1 MGKKMLTILNNIFNE
16 SISLWLAIAPYLI
29 LGLFI
34 AGVLHVFLGRDFIS
48 RHLGGSTLGSIVK
61 ATVLGIPLPI
71 CSCGVIP
78 VAASLKKE
86 GASTSATLS
95 FLVSTPT
102 TGVDSIFA
110 TYSLMGPLFTVFRPL
125 AAFISGVSIGLFNHL
140 WNKETSQSAPSHQ
153 THSIST
159 KFKLKAVFR
168 YGFVE
173 LVQDIGKWL
182 LIGVVIGGILT
193 AVIPQEFLLNY
204 FSNPLLQ
211 ILVMLVLAIPLY
223 VCATGSIPIAT
234 ALIQKG
240 ISPGAALVFLI
251 AGPATNTVTLSFVR
265 SKLGKRAF
273 YLYLSAI
280 ILVSILMGLLFNLL
294 WKGLGGNVSL
304 ISPHGGM
311 MASWIQISAGIL
323 LFLVIAKGML
333 KRKKDVYK
341 EMAYQWK
348 VEDMHCKNCQ
358 MTLESKLKDLAG
370 VTDVVVNLE
379 DKRVG
384 VNGQVKPGSVE
395 KTIREAGY
403 TPESEKE
410 DS

>member
-1 MGKKMLTILNNIFNE
+1 MTILTNILNE
-16 SISLWLAIAPYLI
+16 SISLWLAVAPYLV

-34 AGVLHVFLGRDFIS
+34 AGILHVFLGSNFIV

-61 ATVLGIPLPI
+61 ATLFGIPIPI

-110 TYSLMGPLFTVFRPL
+110 TYSLMGPLFAIFRPV
-125 AAFISGVSIGLFNHL
+125 AAFISGMFIGFFNHL
-140 WNKETSQSAPSHQ
+140 WNREKTQPIQSHS

-159 KFKLKAVFR
+159 VFKLKEVFH

-173 LVQDIGKWL
+173 LAQDIGKWL
-182 LIGVVIGGILT
+182 LIGVVIGGILS
-193 AVIPQEFLLNY
+193 AVIPREFLITY
-204 FSNPLLQ
+204 FSNPILQ
-211 ILVMLVLAIPLY
+211 IVVMLVIAIPLY

-273 YLYLSAI
+273 FLYVTGI
-280 ILVSILMGLLFNLL
+280 IITSVIMGLLFNLL
-294 WKGLGGNVSL
+294 FKVMGGNVTM

-311 MASWIQISAGIL
+311 LPSWIQVVAGVL
-323 LFLVIAKGML
+323 LLLTIAKGL
-333 KRKKDVYK
+333 FRKVKNNDTKMTY
-341 EMAYQWK
+341 EWR
-348 VEDMHCKNCQ
+348 VEDIHCKNCK
-358 MTLESKLKDLAG
+358 MTIENKIKNLPG
-370 VTDVVVNLE
+370 VEEVVVNV
-379 DKRVG
+379 DKKRVG
-384 VNGQVKPGSVE
+384 VNGKVKRSSIE
-395 KTIREAGY
+395 KVIRDAGY
-403 TPESEKE
+403 TPENV
-410 DS
+410 